1 MRNPFKH
8 PSVMLKKT
16 AVINSG
22 NYRHFLW
29 FEDYDLFT
37 RMLKHGFKAANLSD
51 ILISVRANKNQFAR
65 RGGLKYAK
73 QDIKFQKFLYSI
85 GFINYYEFIRN
96 MLMRRIVRIIPNEM
110 RTFLYQKFLRR

>member
-1 MRNPFKH
+1 
-8 PSVMLKKT
+8 
-16 AVINSG
+16 
-22 NYRHFLW
+22 
-29 FEDYDLFT
+29 
-37 RMLKHGFKAANLSD
+37 MLKHGFKAANLSD

-96 MLMRRIVRIIPNEM
+96 MLMRCIVRIIPNEM